1 MTKSLNKVLL
11 IGNLTKDPE
20 LRKTEAGTPVCTF
33 RLATNRTWTTEN
45 GEKTE
50 EVDYHRIVAWQKLAD
65 VCNTYLRKGR
75 KVYIEGRLT
84 TRSWT
89 GQDGQQKTTTEIVL
103 DTIILLDSK
112 QPQAVEQPAPDRQP
126 STAVVAA

>member
-1 MTKSLNKVLL
+1 MPKTLNKVLL
-11 IGNLTKDPE
+11 IGNVTRDPE
-20 LRKTEAGTPVCTF
+20 LRKTEAGTSVCSF
-33 RLATNRTWTTEN
+33 GLATNRTGKTET

-65 VCNTYLRKGR
+65 MCNEYLRKGR

-89 GQDGQQKTTTEIVL
+89 GQDGQPKTTTEVVL
-103 DTIILLDSK
+103 DDIILLDSK
-112 QPQAVEQPAPDRQP
+112 QPSAAEPEASDGQI
-126 STAVVAA
+126 SNAVVTA